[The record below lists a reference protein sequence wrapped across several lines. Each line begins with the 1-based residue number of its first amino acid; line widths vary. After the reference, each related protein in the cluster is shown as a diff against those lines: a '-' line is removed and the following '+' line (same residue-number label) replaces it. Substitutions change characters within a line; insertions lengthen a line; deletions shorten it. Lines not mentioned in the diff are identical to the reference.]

1 MSEPKAMSTIETPKR
16 ARAQAHANIAL
27 AKYWGKSPL
36 GDNLTAVPSLSLTL
50 DALSTR
56 TEVAFDPKLSRD
68 ELYLNGTRLDGR
80 GLERVVALLNRVR
93 TRSGTS
99 AFARVES
106 ENNFPTAAGLAS
118 SASGFAALAIA
129 ALAATGN
136 LKTAWEASRLAR
148 QSSASAARSVFG
160 GFVELEKEAEA
171 ATPLLS
177 APDWDLVMLVAVV
190 EDAAKPIS
198 STLGMEH
205 TRETSP
211 FYSAWVESAPRTF
224 EEVKSALMNRDF
236 DRLATSMEHS
246 TLAMHATMSSADPPV
261 LYMRGTSIE
270 LIHAIRSRR
279 KAGYPEAFTM
289 DAGPNVKLLTT
300 AEHLDRAKSFLAAFP
315 GVSSVIVARPGP
327 SASLLQLAGP
337 LGSAEPIPLGTA
349 QLASGPC

>member
-1 MSEPKAMSTIETPKR
+1 MASPVSVRKFETKTMSTPNSILR
-16 ARAQAHANIAL
+16 ARAIAHANIAL

-56 TEVAFDPKLSRD
+56 TEVTFDSSLAGD
-68 ELYLNGTRLDGR
+68 ELYLNGSRIEGR
-80 GLERVVALLNRVR
+80 GLERVVSLLERVR
-93 TRSGTS
+93 TRSGISTY
-99 AFARVES
+99 ARVES

-118 SASGFAALAIA
+118 SASGFAALAVA

-136 LKTAWEASRLAR
+136 LKTPWEASRLAR

-160 GFVELEKEAEA
+160 GLVELEKEAEA
-171 ATPLLS
+171 GAPLAG
-177 APDWDLVMLVAVV
+177 APNWDLVMLVAVV
-190 EDAAKPIS
+190 EDAEKPVS

-211 FYSAWVESAPRTF
+211 FYRAWVDSAPATF
-224 EEVKSALMNRDF
+224 EEVKRALLRQDF
-236 DRLATSMEHS
+236 EALANSMEHS
-246 TLAMHATMSSADPPV
+246 TLAMHATMSSAKPPV

-270 LIHAIRSRR
+270 LIHAVRARR

-300 AEHLDRAKSFLAAFP
+300 EAHHGRAKAFLETFP

-327 SASLLQLAGP
+327 PARLLDRDG
-337 LGSAEPIPLGTA
+337 EP
-349 QLASGPC
+349 